1 MKIRIFS
8 SNVEKKKKGGGSGLD
23 TVADPPLEQSSDR
36 DTQEHR
42 ARGTGCGSGQA
53 AGKQGA
59 LTLILG
65 SRPGGGGGWEG
76 EKRGQG
82 RGSGGFHRTPCT
94 PDTLAHRTGLTC
106 LSKCRCRFGG
116 AWESPFLPDSQLLLG
131 HVSTL

>member
-42 ARGTGCGSGQA
+42 ARRTGCGSGQA

-65 SRPGGGGGWEG
+65 SRPGGGGVGREKSEDRGVALEG
-76 EKRGQG
+76 SIELHVLQ
-82 RGSGGFHRTPCT
+82 
-94 PDTLAHRTGLTC
+94 TLLRIEQA
-106 LSKCRCRFGG
+106 
-116 AWESPFLPDSQLLLG
+116 
-131 HVSTL
+131 